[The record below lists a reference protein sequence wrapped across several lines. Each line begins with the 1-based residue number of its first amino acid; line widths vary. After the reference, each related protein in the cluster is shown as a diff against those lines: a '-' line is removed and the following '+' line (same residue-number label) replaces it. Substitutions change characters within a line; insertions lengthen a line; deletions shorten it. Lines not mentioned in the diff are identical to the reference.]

1 MLRNDERHRAA
12 TPGNRDR
19 LALGVVQQLAKMV
32 LGFDRSNGFHDT
44 PLELANTNIID
55 RTRVPASRGPV
66 MAGAVQTPF
75 LTAPELIVSDPIHL
89 LN

>member
-44 PLELANTNIID
+44 PLN
-55 RTRVPASRGPV
+55 
-66 MAGAVQTPF
+66 
-75 LTAPELIVSDPIHL
+75 
-89 LN
+89 